1 MLPLLP
7 LEELY
12 RQYCQSQIDAQQ
24 IPAAAELA
32 EQWLLSFSG
41 AQDPYMDAL
50 HSLGA
55 HDSQNTEKRFYFNFS
70 LALCEPT
77 NNTGKLF
84 SVFVTT
90 LNQNSSLIGSWVGEV
105 MADIFPVY
113 TVNVLKAFE
122 STPKRF
128 YSLAYSCYQ
137 THAVNVRLAAVACD
151 NLQVFMNTLP
161 DEPGKSHNARFEAL
175 AHFPIKPE
183 STVHRAVVGC
193 KKEERELVY
202 FCLEALRK
210 QLAAEYKDGITYLRP
225 TAPSTPVMQPQGWLE
240 SPVPGTHLPIY
251 QHPIFKEALSHDP
264 SRFIKQFFIHRDSRL
279 DVNPANWQHV
289 DEVCKA
295 FMEAGIP
302 AERIIDEGARG
313 KVATRTTLKSA
324 LTKLGQI
331 TLENQR
337 YYQAAYQAYLAKY
350 DTQTIALNCI
360 NPATLLAAYKVT
372 GNRALLQAGGD
383 LVRDS
388 AIASDLG
395 L

>member
-1 MLPLLP
+1 MLSLLP
-7 LEELY
+7 LENLY
-12 RQYCQSQIDAQQ
+12 HQYCRSQIDPQQ
-24 IPAAAELA
+24 ITAAAELA
-32 EQWLLSFSG
+32 EQWLLSFSE

-55 HDSQNTEKRFYFNFS
+55 HNPQSTEKRFYFAFS
-70 LALCEPT
+70 LALCEPSA
-77 NNTGKLF
+77 NTGKIF
-84 SVFVTT
+84 SVFVKT

-105 MADIFPVY
+105 MADIFPVH

-122 STPKRF
+122 STPKRL

-137 THAVNVRLAAVACD
+137 THAANVRLAAVACD
-151 NLQVFMNTLP
+151 SPKVFMNTLP
-161 DEPGKSHNARFEAL
+161 DDPGKSHTAKFEAL

-183 STVHRAVVGC
+183 SAVHQAVIGC
-193 KKEERELVY
+193 KKDERDLVY

-210 QLAAEYKDGITYLRP
+210 QLAVEYKDGITYLRP
-225 TAPSTPVMQPQGWLE
+225 ADTSKPVMQPQGWLD

-251 QHPIFKEALSHDP
+251 QHPSFKEALSHDP
-264 SRFIKQFFIHRDSRL
+264 SRFIKQFFIHRDSKL
-279 DVNPANWQHV
+279 DVNPSNWHHV

-295 FMEAGIP
+295 FMRAGVP

-337 YYQAAYQAYLAKY
+337 YYQEAYRAYLAKY
-350 DTQTIALNCI
+350 ETQEILDNCI
-360 NPATLLAAYKVT
+360 NPATLLAAYNAT
-372 GNRALLQAGGD
+372 GNRALLQAGGG

-388 AIASDLG
+388 AMASDLG